1 MNFLGQHYLLIVII
15 CAIALVINNYQML
28 FGNVSLGLYFARNV
42 FFSVLAAV
50 AILIH
55 INVLSFWLL
64 ALVAFGMDGM
74 SSFAVDVWY
83 FFFLD
88 EDELPEDDDEPES
101 DEIEN

>member
-1 MNFLGQHYLLIVII
+1 MNFLGQHYLLVVII
-15 CAIALVINNYQML
+15 CAIALVISNYQGL

-42 FFSVLAAV
+42 FFSVLAAAAV
-50 AILIH
+50 LIH
-55 INVLSFWLL
+55 IDALSFWLL

-88 EDELPEDDDEPES
+88 EDDLPEDDDEPEN
-101 DEIEN
+101 DELEN